1 MFLYAFKNLNSIYMK
16 KINLLLLFLIAAFSS
31 TIAQNKTTST
41 TDSKSEKVILKS
53 AEPKVQTVEK
63 KGNTVKAVKVQMLD
77 VEKQKAT
84 TSPKQKAKSEDSDI

>member
-1 MFLYAFKNLNSIYMK
+1 MK
-16 KINLLLLFLIAAFSS
+16 KINLLLLFLIVAFGS
-31 TIAQNKTTST
+31 TIAQNKTSSST
-41 TDSKSEKVILKS
+41 DKKSEKVLLKS

-84 TSPKQKAKSEDSDI
+84 TTPKQKAKSEDSDI

>member
-1 MFLYAFKNLNSIYMK
+1 MLLYAFKNLNSIYMK